1 MKFATRLDIQNIQL
15 KEIFVDRICSG
26 TQKSLLRDAKKSKSL
41 CFSLAA
47 KDAPELN
54 VCFTSEVLEV
64 TRWTTAQQTAME
76 TSAEKGKMLENL
88 TATILI

>member
-1 MKFATRLDIQNIQL
+1 MI
-15 KEIFVDRICSG
+15 
-26 TQKSLLRDAKKSKSL
+26 SKSL
-41 CFSLAA
+41 FSLAG
-47 KDAPELN
+47 KDALELN

-76 TSAEKGKMLENL
+76 TSAEKGKMRENL